1 MTDWAAW
8 GTSVGTLVLAG
19 ATFAA
24 IRSSN
29 RSARIAERS
38 LLAGL
43 QPLLVMAHRDDPA
56 EEVRFSD
63 GRILKAGHGAV
74 LFHPEGGIIYMAL
87 PLRNAGAGIAYILGY
102 RLEAEAAGIVGADP
116 LGPARHRRGE
126 LAPDLSEFSVQQRD
140 LYIASGENGFWQA
153 ALRDP
158 TTPACVA
165 TLEALRSL
173 GRITVDVLYGD
184 LEGGQRTITRFVCL
198 PGEDQAWRG
207 DVAHHWRGISV
218 QSLPDVPSP

>member
-43 QPLLVMAHRDDPA
+43 QPMLVVAHRDDPV
-56 EEVRFSD
+56 EEVQFAD
-63 GRILKAGHGAV
+63 GRVFKAGHGRV
-74 LFHPEGGIIYMAL
+74 LFHHEGNVIYMAV
-87 PLRNAGAGIAYILGY
+87 PLRNAGPGIAYLQGY
-102 RLEAEAAGIVGADP
+102 RLEAEPAPSVQADP

-126 LAPDLSEFSVQQRD
+126 TAPSLSGFAVQQRD
-140 LYIASGENGFWQA
+140 LYIAPGENGFWQA

-158 TTPACVA
+158 AIPVYAA
-165 TLEALRSL
+165 MQEALRTL
-173 GRITVDVLYGD
+173 GRVTVDLLYGD

-198 PGEDQAWRG
+198 PGEAQTWRC
-207 DVAHHWRGISV
+207 DVAHHWRRIPG
-218 QSLPDVPSP
+218 